1 MPTMKDVARHAGVST
16 ATVSHVL
23 NGTRIVQPDTSERV
37 RLAIA
42 SLQYETNGT
51 ARNLRVRTTST
62 FALVVPDL
70 SNPFFPEVAVVIQQE
85 AARAGYDVV
94 IYSIDVPHGESAD
107 LFEHYL
113 RAIRRKRYDAV
124 IYAETLLLT
133 PTAHQ
138 QLIDSGTPIILIGGT
153 PHPQADRVYIDNYA
167 AVRDVMAYLAG
178 KGHRNIA
185 HITGAGGMASSSARQ
200 QGYRDGLLAAG
211 ITPDPEIE
219 VAGSFLY
226 EGGYLAMQQLLE
238 HTPRP
243 SAVFAAND
251 ETALGA
257 MCACVDAH
265 VSVPDEVAIVGF
277 DDIALAANVR
287 PALTTVYHGQR
298 EIGREAIRLAVSA
311 HTQRTPEGSE
321 EQKQTVIVPH
331 RLIVR
336 ESG

>member
-1 MPTMKDVARHAGVST
+1 
-16 ATVSHVL
+16 
-23 NGTRIVQPDTSERV
+23 
-37 RLAIA
+37 
-42 SLQYETNGT
+42 
-51 ARNLRVRTTST
+51 
-62 FALVVPDL
+62 
-70 SNPFFPEVAVVIQQE
+70 
-85 AARAGYDVV
+85 
-94 IYSIDVPHGESAD
+94 
-107 LFEHYL
+107 
-113 RAIRRKRYDAV
+113 
-124 IYAETLLLT
+124 
-133 PTAHQ
+133 
-138 QLIDSGTPIILIGGT
+138 
-153 PHPQADRVYIDNYA
+153 
-167 AVRDVMAYLAG
+167 
-178 KGHRNIA
+178 
-185 HITGAGGMASSSARQ
+185 MASSSARQ

-226 EGGYLAMQQLLE
+226 EGGYVAMQRLLG

-257 MCACVDAH
+257 MCACVDAR

-311 HTQRTPEGSE
+311 HTQRSPEGGE